1 MERKQGV
8 VINGRVFTWENI
20 NAGVPQGSIFGPF
33 LFLIILFPKLFFDD
47 GPICRWYFFVFC
59 YSWHSD
65 ICKRSQKRFWNFNP
79 DRTKQAQEV
88 TFSRKAKETYHPPL
102 VFINASVSQSLSKK
116 PLGLIL
122 DSELI
127 FDEHLKMVSL
137 KINKT
142 LGLFQKLQNLLPRS
156 TLTEYLKLLLDPIL
170 IMAIS
175 FLIKLIIGHFT
186 KNWNLFSIMLAW
198 P

>member
-8 VINGRVFTWENI
+8 VINGRVFTWENV
-20 NAGVPQGSIFGPF
+20 NARVPQGFILGPF
-33 LFLIILFPKLFFDD
+33 LFLIILFPILFFDD

-65 ICKRSQKRFWNFNP
+65 ICKGSQKRFWNFNP

-102 VFINASVSQSLSKK
+102 VFINASDSQSLSQKY
-116 PLGLIL
+116 LIL

-127 FDEHLKMVSL
+127 FDEHLKMISL

-156 TLTEYLKLLLDPIL
+156 TLTEYLKLLSDPIL
-170 IMAIS
+170 IMVIS
-175 FLIKLIIGHFT
+175 FMIKLIIGHFT
-186 KNWNLFSIMLAW
+186 KNWNLFSIMLAL